1 MNEVRWSEMFP
12 CVVARASTMEIIS
25 SGMGGTR
32 SGSIQLM
39 RAELQVLSPLVP
51 IREVTFLRFC
61 KQHAD
66 GLWVIVDVS
75 VDGVLRPDSGTGAGP
90 AGYMGCRLLP
100 SGCIG
105 FAFAVVNWA
114 SSESPVPPLCSG
126 DIMGDQIRSMQLQAG
141 CCRSWPCLRRAAC
154 PLASASE
161 RRHLLHARRIYY
173 YFATVRDQLA
183 ARPAPRV
190 RRQPPLLP
198 CRGKWPKPAGKAKL
212 HSVRG
217 CPWMMARQS
226 VGAPGE
232 PPGVVLSATTS
243 VRLPGTPPQRV
254 FDYLRDEQRR
264 GEWDILANGEAMQEM
279 DHIAKGQHHGN
290 AVSLLRP
297 NATSGNQNNMLI
309 LQETCTDA
317 SGSLVVYAPVD
328 VQSMHV
334 VMGGGDSAY
343 VSLLP
348 SGFASPNAHGGSS
361 NNSPGSLVT
370 VAFQILVNNL
380 PTAKLTVES
389 VDTVSN
395 LLSCTIQKIKSAL
408 QRK

>member
-1 MNEVRWSEMFP
+1 
-12 CVVARASTMEIIS
+12 
-25 SGMGGTR
+25 
-32 SGSIQLM
+32 
-39 RAELQVLSPLVP
+39 
-51 IREVTFLRFC
+51 
-61 KQHAD
+61 
-66 GLWVIVDVS
+66 
-75 VDGVLRPDSGTGAGP
+75 
-90 AGYMGCRLLP
+90 
-100 SGCIG
+100 
-105 FAFAVVNWA
+105 
-114 SSESPVPPLCSG
+114 
-126 DIMGDQIRSMQLQAG
+126 
-141 CCRSWPCLRRAAC
+141 
-154 PLASASE
+154 
-161 RRHLLHARRIYY
+161 
-173 YFATVRDQLA
+173 
-183 ARPAPRV
+183 
-190 RRQPPLLP
+190 
-198 CRGKWPKPAGKAKL
+198 
-212 HSVRG
+212 
-217 CPWMMARQS
+217 MMARQS

-348 SGFASPNAHGGSS
+348 SGFARRPPLMAAAATTAPARSSPWRSRYWSITCRRRSS
-361 NNSPGSLVT
+361 PWSRSTPSATCSPAPSRRSSPPCRPASSRPSSMVSGH
-370 VAFQILVNNL
+370 
-380 PTAKLTVES
+380 LTWIPANTPIQHRP
-389 VDTVSN
+389 DAISN
-395 LLSCTIQKIKSAL
+395 V
-408 QRK
+408 

>member
-1 MNEVRWSEMFP
+1 MQVTWVVHAEYDETAVHHLYRPLLRSGQALGARRWLASLQRQCQYLAILRNNSLPSQDNQAISPVGRRSMLKLAQRMADNFCAGVCATAAQKWRRLDEWRVEGAMPGGGDQQQHQAGGGDGDKEVR
-12 CVVARASTMEIIS
+12 
-25 SGMGGTR
+25 
-32 SGSIQLM
+32 
-39 RAELQVLSPLVP
+39 
-51 IREVTFLRFC
+51 
-61 KQHAD
+61 
-66 GLWVIVDVS
+66 
-75 VDGVLRPDSGTGAGP
+75 
-90 AGYMGCRLLP
+90 
-100 SGCIG
+100 
-105 FAFAVVNWA
+105 
-114 SSESPVPPLCSG
+114 
-126 DIMGDQIRSMQLQAG
+126 
-141 CCRSWPCLRRAAC
+141 
-154 PLASASE
+154 
-161 RRHLLHARRIYY
+161 
-173 YFATVRDQLA
+173 
-183 ARPAPRV
+183 
-190 RRQPPLLP
+190 
-198 CRGKWPKPAGKAKL
+198 
-212 HSVRG
+212 
-217 CPWMMARQS
+217 MMARHS

-279 DHIAKGQHHGN
+279 DHIAKGQLHGN

-309 LQETCTDA
+309 LQETCTDS

-328 VQSMHV
+328 VQSMHI
-334 VMGGGDSAY
+334 VMNGGDSAY

-348 SGFASPNAHGGSS
+348 SGFAILPDGHNTPPGAVVDPAGSSQQSQQGSSESAAHG
-361 NNSPGSLVT
+361 NNNTGSLVT

-408 QRK
+408 QASNNISP